1 MTRPTDA
8 FWAGKFGN
16 EYRKRNRDRRLQLP
30 ALALFAKVLARTGKL
45 SSALELGCGSGM
57 NLLAL
62 SDLQDGW
69 DNLWGVE
76 LNKET
81 AARVP
86 VGQIICGNVLDFEM
100 PVAEKPELVIT
111 RGLLIHIHPDDLPRL
126 YQKIYYLSQ
135 RWILLAEYYNP
146 TLVEVPYRGHAGRL
160 WKRDWA
166 GELLDTFPGL
176 RLADYGFIY
185 HRDPAFPQD
194 DVTWFLLEK
203 KHGN

>member
-16 EYRKRNRDRRLQLP
+16 EYRGRNRDLQRP

-45 SSALELGCGSGM
+45 KSALELGCGTGA
-57 NLLAL
+57 NLVAL
-62 SDLQDGW
+62 SNLQDDW
-69 DNLWGVE
+69 DHLWGVE
-76 LNKET
+76 LNEET

-100 PVAEKPELVIT
+100 PVAEKPDLVIT
-111 RGLLIHIHPDDLPRL
+111 RGLLIHIEPSDLDAL
-126 YQKIYYLSQ
+126 YQKIYHLSQ

-146 TLVEVPYRGHAGRL
+146 TLIEVPYRGHAGRL

-166 GELLDTFPGL
+166 GDMMGKFPNL

-203 KHGN
+203 EYGNG